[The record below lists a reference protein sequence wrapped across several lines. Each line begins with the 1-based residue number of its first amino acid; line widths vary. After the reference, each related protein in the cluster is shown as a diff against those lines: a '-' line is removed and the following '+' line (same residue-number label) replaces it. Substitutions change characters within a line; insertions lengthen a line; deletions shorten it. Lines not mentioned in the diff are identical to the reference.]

1 VPNPVAAVPLAA
13 SPPAARFLFAGRL
26 TEDKGTGVLLDAAAR
41 MRSGARITVLGGGR
55 DEPSMRARIAAEDLP
70 VDLRGFVA
78 PKVVGA
84 ELAAAT
90 AVVVP
95 SRWPENGPLAIMEAA
110 AHGVPAVVSDL
121 GAMAELVQDRRTG
134 RTFAPG
140 DGAALAGILDEL
152 AGDAA
157 AARALGLAARERV
170 RSEHAEE
177 RHLQRLLGAYA
188 SVAA

>member
-1 VPNPVAAVPLAA
+1 
-13 SPPAARFLFAGRL
+13 
-26 TEDKGTGVLLDAAAR
+26 
-41 MRSGARITVLGGGR
+41 
-55 DEPSMRARIAAEDLP
+55 
-70 VDLRGFVA
+70 
-78 PKVVGA
+78 
-84 ELAAAT
+84 
-90 AVVVP
+90 
-95 SRWPENGPLAIMEAA
+95 
-110 AHGVPAVVSDL
+110 VVSDL